1 MHAITCALKM
11 ALFHCWQ
18 KKACVLILKNSLI
31 IYHKFCFK
39 LWLIG
44 NRTLCR
50 TFWSVIVP
58 MIKEFGLPQRG
69 CLLLLITCMITN
81 QTELHSV
88 LLPSLIEQLLYL
100 PFFSRQFSNT
110 QEYVNP
116 SFHAKVQFPGL
127 SLRFQ
132 VAG

>member
-1 MHAITCALKM
+1 
-11 ALFHCWQ
+11 
-18 KKACVLILKNSLI
+18 
-31 IYHKFCFK
+31 
-39 LWLIG
+39 
-44 NRTLCR
+44 
-50 TFWSVIVP
+50 

-132 VAG
+132 VTG